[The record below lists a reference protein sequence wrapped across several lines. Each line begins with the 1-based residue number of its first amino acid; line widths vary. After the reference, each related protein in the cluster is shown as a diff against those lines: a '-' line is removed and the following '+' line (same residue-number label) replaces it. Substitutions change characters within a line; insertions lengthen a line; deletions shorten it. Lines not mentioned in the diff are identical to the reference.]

1 MLGWMVGIAAGAFAV
16 SFAVPAAALKALMLE
31 KPVIAVGDVLTYA
44 DTTTGGQPGQPFKA
58 SELVVG
64 GSAQLFPIGKFDNQ
78 ENLIQVVRIAPGEGV
93 GGLAAFSAICTHLG
107 CAVNEKLNR
116 DGLILCPCHGS
127 IYDPVESRGSPPW
140 PVRPRAV
147 QTTPRLIPS
156 LSPSSRHSSSRL
168 RAVAW
173 SPCAAAIRPNIHS
186 VRTVPHPDRRL
197 QRARTLH
204 VERFGADD
212 IAFLEQHLRHERTI
226 HRLAHSVAQTTVDD
240 ARFLK

>member
-1 MLGWMVGIAAGAFAV
+1 
-16 SFAVPAAALKALMLE
+16 MLE

-127 IYDPVESRGSPPW
+127 IYDPANHAAVRRGPSD
-140 PVRPRAV
+140 RAL
-147 QTTPRLIPS
+147 PGLFI
-156 LSPSSRHSSSRL
+156 
-168 RAVAW
+168 AEG
-173 SPCAAAIRPNIHS
+173 PNGS
-186 VRTVPHPDRRL
+186 VVVNGLFDGPIGP
-197 QRARTLH
+197 Q
-204 VERFGADD
+204 
-212 IAFLEQHLRHERTI
+212 
-226 HRLAHSVAQTTVDD
+226 
-240 ARFLK
+240 